1 MIRKLVIIRVKA
13 VILCHNFHG
22 VCPLSWHRSDRREPE
37 LIQEERRESFVME
50 TEDGERE
57 RKCVEEI
64 QADRS
69 EASSDTLIPIT
80 LIPWRYQI
88 WGTWAGDGSLI
99 TMS

>member
-1 MIRKLVIIRVKA
+1 M
-13 VILCHNFHG
+13 
-22 VCPLSWHRSDRREPE
+22 SWHRSDRREPE

>member
-1 MIRKLVIIRVKA
+1 M
-13 VILCHNFHG
+13 
-22 VCPLSWHRSDRREPE
+22 CPLSWHRSDTREPE
-37 LIQEERRESFVME
+37 LIKEERRESFVME

-80 LIPWRYQI
+80 LIPRRYQI

>member
-1 MIRKLVIIRVKA
+1 MISKLVIIRVKA
-13 VILCHNFHG
+13 VTLSQPSWC
-22 VCPLSWHRSDRREPE
+22 VSWHRSDRREPE

-80 LIPWRYQI
+80 LIAQRYQI

-99 TMS
+99 TES